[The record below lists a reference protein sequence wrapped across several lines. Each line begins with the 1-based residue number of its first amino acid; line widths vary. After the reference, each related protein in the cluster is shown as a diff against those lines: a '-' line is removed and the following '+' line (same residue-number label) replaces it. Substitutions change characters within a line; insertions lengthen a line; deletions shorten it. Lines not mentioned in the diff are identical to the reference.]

1 MSRQERGVSAS
12 AGRKPFNSLI
22 KLDDQKLHISVKPGQ
37 GRGTPLLICNGIGA
51 NLELLDPFVDE
62 IEAVDVIRFDVPGT
76 GRSPMPS
83 MPYRLRSLARMMDR
97 LLDELGYDQVDVLG
111 LSWGGFLAQ
120 QFAWSHPRR
129 CRRLIL
135 AATVAG
141 GAMVPGR
148 LSAMAKMLTPRRY
161 NEQGIVEM
169 AADLYGGVFRTNPE
183 LAAQHWRRIRG
194 VRGQGYFFQM
204 LAAWGWTSVFWLRLI
219 AQPTLVL
226 TGRDDPL
233 APPINGWILASM
245 IPNARMRELDCG
257 HLFIL
262 TCAREVAEIVR
273 DFLDMENE
281 ADITDAAAA

>member
-1 MSRQERGVSAS
+1 MSRQERRVSA
-12 AGRKPFNSLI
+12 GGVRKPFNGLI
-22 KLDDQKLHISVKPGQ
+22 KLDGQKLHISVKPGR
-37 GRGTPLLICNGIGA
+37 GPGTPLLICNGIGA
-51 NLELLDPFVDE
+51 NLELLDPFVEE

-76 GRSPMPS
+76 GRSPMPP
-83 MPYRLRSLARMMDR
+83 MPYRMRSLAKLVDR

-141 GAMVPGR
+141 GAAVPGR
-148 LSAMAKMLTPRRY
+148 LSVMAKMLTPRRY
-161 NEQGIVEM
+161 NEEGIVAM

-183 LAAQHWRRIRG
+183 LAAQHWQRIHG

-245 IPNARMRELDCG
+245 IPDARLRELDCG

-273 DFLDMENE
+273 DFLDMQNE
-281 ADITDAAAA
+281 ADLAASAAA